1 MASAKVPSRVGESRK
16 QPASALNGKTATFD
30 MQGAALGD
38 HDTSEGVAEGG
49 VLGARGGEQSE
60 ATAHHGGQA
69 PLSSNTAEW
78 VVLTADDRKVLKELK
93 RIKKNQR
100 KSKAH
105 QAWVRTMGARGGND
119 AKERS
124 ARHLKSLSRS
134 MCI

>member
-1 MASAKVPSRVGESRK
+1 
-16 QPASALNGKTATFD
+16 
-30 MQGAALGD
+30 MQGAALGEND
-38 HDTSEGVAEGG
+38 AGEGLVEGG

-69 PLSSNTAEW
+69 PVTSEAAEW
-78 VVLTADDRKVLKELK
+78 VVLTADERNASKELK

-105 QAWVRTMGARGGND
+105 KAGVPTMGAQGGND

-124 ARHLKSLSRS
+124 ARHLRSLSRS
-134 MCI
+134 